1 MTTRAEREMAAGHW
15 LLASARSR
23 PDAVDEW
30 REEGAT
36 LLRTG
41 LLFGAVS
48 TTAALV
54 HAAVGVATP
63 QECAAPLAEALD
75 GPLFYEPD
83 PSGSEDAYT
92 ALIPA
97 SAALRWRL
105 PESAAHPYRAMLLV
119 PAPDRTSPGA
129 DPTTPWW
136 VVPVDGPGNLC
147 PANRVA
153 ALLALGR
160 DAVSPTGGG
169 AA

>member
-1 MTTRAEREMAAGHW
+1 MAAGHW

-23 PDAVDEW
+23 PDAVTEW
-30 REEGAT
+30 REQGAT
-36 LLRTG
+36 LLRPG

-48 TTAALV
+48 IPAALV
-54 HAAVGVATP
+54 HAAVGMATP
-63 QECAAPLAEALD
+63 QECAAPLAEALN

-83 PSGSEDAYT
+83 PAGFEDSYT

-129 DPTTPWW
+129 DPTMPWW
-136 VVPVDGPGNLC
+136 VVPVDGPGILC
-147 PANRVA
+147 SADRVA
-153 ALLALGR
+153 ALLTLGR
-160 DAVSPTGGG
+160 DATSPPAGDAG
-169 AA
+169 